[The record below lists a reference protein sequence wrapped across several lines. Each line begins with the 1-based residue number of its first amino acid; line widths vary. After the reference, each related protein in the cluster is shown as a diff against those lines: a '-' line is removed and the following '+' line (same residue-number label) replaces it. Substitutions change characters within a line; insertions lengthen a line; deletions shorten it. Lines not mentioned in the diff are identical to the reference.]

1 MNLNPL
7 NLNQHHFKSIIVETF
22 LYVIMGLVVICNLGI
37 AIWVVIKNNQSDE
50 AYEKALDE
58 IYGRK

>member
-1 MNLNPL
+1 MT
-7 NLNQHHFKSIIVETF
+7 TF
-22 LYVIMGLVVICNLGI
+22 VFVVLALMIICNVGI
-37 AIWVVIKNNQSDE
+37 CIWMVIKSRQSDE